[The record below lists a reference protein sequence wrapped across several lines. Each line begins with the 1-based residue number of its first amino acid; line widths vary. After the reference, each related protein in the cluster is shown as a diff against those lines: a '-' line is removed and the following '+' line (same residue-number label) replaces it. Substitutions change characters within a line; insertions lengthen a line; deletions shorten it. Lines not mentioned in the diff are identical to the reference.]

1 MVNAMV
7 DQRRIDDQRWV
18 DSRTAAKHLGIQQ
31 RTLYAYVSRGQVR
44 SVAGEH
50 GRPRLY
56 SLADLERLR
65 IRRDA
70 RAGHGAVAA
79 GALRWGEPVLDSA
92 ITAITPR
99 GPAYRGR
106 LAVDLA
112 EAKVPFEN
120 VAELLWS
127 GYLPRDPVV
136 WPRTAPPIALVGKLV
151 PYGAR
156 PLDVMPM
163 LIDIAALAD
172 PQRRDGRPDAIVGR
186 GRALIPLLAAALAPE
201 LAAASVTRA
210 LGAASVSVIAAR
222 ALGLDDSIAGIIDTA
237 LVLLADHEL
246 NASSFTARIAAST
259 DADPYACVAAALAT
273 LSGPKH
279 GAAPELVAR
288 FADEVGGP
296 EHARSA
302 VRALRKK
309 GEVPP
314 GFGHPLYPSGDPRAR
329 VLLALAKD
337 LLATTRSPMA
347 RRARTLLAIV
357 DAVADAAR
365 RDPPRTAARRG
376 RDDARDSA
384 PVKSSAEPSADVGI
398 AALVAA
404 LGVPPVAGSGLFAV
418 ARSAGWLAHA
428 LEQRAAGFLL
438 RPRARYTGV
447 PVG

>member
-1 MVNAMV
+1 MVEGMV

-18 DSRTAAKHLGIQQ
+18 DSRTAARHLGIQQ

-65 IRRDA
+65 VRRDA

-92 ITAITPR
+92 ITAITVR
-99 GPAYRGR
+99 GPAYRGK
-106 LAVDLA
+106 LALELA
-112 EAKVPFEN
+112 EAGVQFEN

-127 GYLPRDPVV
+127 GYLPSEPVL
-136 WPRTAPPIALVGKLV
+136 WPRTAPPIAQVGKLV

-156 PLDVMPM
+156 PLDVMPT
-163 LIDIAALAD
+163 LINIAALAD
-172 PQRRDGRPDAIVGR
+172 SQRRDARPDAIIGR

-201 LAAASVTRA
+201 FAAATVTRA
-210 LGAASVSVIAAR
+210 LGAPTVSVIAAR
-222 ALGLDDSIAGIIDTA
+222 ALGLEDTVAPIIDIV

-246 NASSFTARIAAST
+246 NASSFTARVAAST
-259 DADPYACVAAALAT
+259 GADPYACVSAALAA

-279 GAAPELVAR
+279 GAAPEIVAR
-288 FADEVGGP
+288 FADDVGGP
-296 EHARSA
+296 EHARNA

-314 GFGHPLYPSGDPRAR
+314 GFGHTLYPAGDPRAR
-329 VLLALAKD
+329 PLIAIARD
-337 LLATTRSPMA
+337 LVATSRSPFA
-347 RRARTLLAIV
+347 RRARTVLAI
-357 DAVADAAR
+357 ADATADLAR
-365 RDPPRTAARRG
+365 RDQ
-376 RDDARDSA
+376 
-384 PVKSSAEPSADVGI
+384 VKASAEPSVDVGI
-398 AALVAA
+398 AAVVAA
-404 LGVPPVAGSGLFAV
+404 LGAQPAAGSGLYAV

-428 LEQRAAGFLL
+428 LEQRAAGFML

-447 PVG
+447 PLS

>member
-1 MVNAMV
+1 MVKRMV

-44 SVAGEH
+44 SVAGEA

-65 IRRDA
+65 VRRDA

-106 LAVDLA
+106 FATDLA
-112 EAKVPFEN
+112 ADGVPFEN

-127 GYLPRDPVV
+127 GYLPTEPVL
-136 WPRTAPPIALVGKLV
+136 WPRTAPPIAQVNRLV
-151 PYGAR
+151 PYGSR

-163 LIDIAALAD
+163 LINIAALAD
-172 PQRRDGRPDAIVGR
+172 PQRGDARPDAIVAR

-201 LAAASVTRA
+201 FAAATVTRA
-210 LGAASVSVIAAR
+210 LTAGRVAVIAAR
-222 ALGLDDSIAGIIDTA
+222 ALGLDDSASPLIDVA
-237 LVLLADHEL
+237 LVMLADHEL
-246 NASSFTARIAAST
+246 NASSFTARVAAST
-259 DADPYACVAAALAT
+259 DADPYACVVAALAT

-279 GAAPELVAR
+279 GAAAELVAK

-296 EHARSA
+296 EHARTA
-302 VRALRKK
+302 IKALRKK

-314 GFGHPLYPSGDPRAR
+314 GFGHTLYPAGDPRATP
-329 VLLALAKD
+329 LLAIARD
-337 LLATTRSPMA
+337 LVATTRSPFT
-347 RRARTLLAIV
+347 RRARTVIAIV
-357 DAVADAAR
+357 DALAELAKHDR
-365 RDPPRTAARRG
+365 
-376 RDDARDSA
+376 
-384 PVKSSAEPSADVGI
+384 VKASAEPSADVGL
-398 AALVAA
+398 AAMVAA
-404 LGVPPVAGSGLFAV
+404 LGAQPSAASGLFAV

-447 PVG
+447 PVS

>member
-1 MVNAMV
+1 MV
-7 DQRRIDDQRWV
+7 DQRRIDNQRWV

-44 SVAGEH
+44 SVPGEH

-65 IRRDA
+65 VRRDA

-92 ITAITPR
+92 ITAITSR

-106 LAVDLA
+106 LAIELA
-112 EAKVPFEN
+112 DAGVRFEN

-127 GYLPRDPVV
+127 GYLPSEPVV
-136 WPRTAPPIALVGKLV
+136 WPRTAPPIAQVTRLV
-151 PYGAR
+151 PAGSR

-163 LIDIAALAD
+163 LIDIAALSD
-172 PQRRDGRPDAIVGR
+172 PQRHDGRPDAIVGR
-186 GRALIPLLAAALAPE
+186 GRALIPLLAASLAPDF
-201 LAAASVTRA
+201 AAATVTRA
-210 LGAASVSVIAAR
+210 LGGGSVAVIAAR
-222 ALGLDDSIAGIIDTA
+222 ALGLDDSAAPTLDAA

-259 DADPYACVAAALAT
+259 GADPYACVAAALAT

-279 GAAPELVAR
+279 GAAPELVAQ

-296 EHARSA
+296 DQARGA

-309 GEVPP
+309 GEAAP
-314 GFGHPLYPSGDPRAR
+314 GFGHPLYPGGDPRAKP
-329 VLLALAKD
+329 LLAIAKD
-337 LLATTRSPMA
+337 LLASTRSPFA

-357 DAVADAAR
+357 DAVSDAAR
-365 RDPPRTAARRG
+365 RDATLF
-376 RDDARDSA
+376 
-384 PVKSSAEPSADVGI
+384 EPSSDVGI

-404 LGVPPVAGSGLFAV
+404 LGAEPVAGSGLFAV

-428 LEQRAAGFLL
+428 LEQRTAGFLL

-447 PVG
+447 PVS